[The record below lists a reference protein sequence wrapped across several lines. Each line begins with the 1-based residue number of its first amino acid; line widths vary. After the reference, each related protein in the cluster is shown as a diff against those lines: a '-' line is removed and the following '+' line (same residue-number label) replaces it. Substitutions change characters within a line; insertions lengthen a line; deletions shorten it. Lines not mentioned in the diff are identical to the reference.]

1 MTGTHRSFEG
11 RTRIVPLFGTLAVL
25 VISLASCDSVPKSG
39 QQATEI
45 TGREATAIIDRAK
58 AATGGKA
65 WDEITIWHEVGE
77 ATSATGQKSRYE
89 HWQDFHSL
97 ATRNIGGGEM
107 DHMIFDGHE
116 AYGCPN
122 PACQPPRPLDATS
135 LKGGAYQVA
144 YGFFFPD
151 RFPASFQYQ
160 GSRVDHGVH
169 YDVVKVS
176 PTNLDP
182 FEIWIDP
189 TTHLIYRFADA
200 SGRFQTDFSD
210 YRRVGGVTVPFTEV
224 SSGAKVHTESITFEP
239 AGTVSFSLSP
249 EH

>member
-1 MTGTHRSFEG
+1 LRYRRSG
-11 RTRIVPLFGTLAVL
+11 VL
-25 VISLASCDSVPKSG
+25 PVTSSSCD
-39 QQATEI
+39 
-45 TGREATAIIDRAK
+45 GRAGIAPFLGALVVLMVIALAGCASEEATAIIERAK

-65 WDEITIWHEVGE
+65 WDQIAIWHEVGE
-77 ATSATGQKSRYE
+77 VTSATGEKSRYE
-89 HWQDFHSL
+89 HWQNFHSL

-122 PACQPPRPLDATS
+122 PACDPPRPLDATL
-135 LKGGAYQVA
+135 LKGGAYQVG

-151 RFPASFQYQ
+151 RFPASFQYE

-182 FEIWIDP
+182 FEIWIDS
-189 TTHLIYRFADA
+189 TTHLIYRLADP
-200 SGRFQTDFSD
+200 SRRFQWDLSD
-210 YRRVGGVTVPFTEV
+210 YRRVGSVTVPFTEV
-224 SSGAKVHTESITFEP
+224 SSGATVHTESITFEP
-239 AGTVSFSLSP
+239 AGSVSFSLSAEP
-249 EH
+249 